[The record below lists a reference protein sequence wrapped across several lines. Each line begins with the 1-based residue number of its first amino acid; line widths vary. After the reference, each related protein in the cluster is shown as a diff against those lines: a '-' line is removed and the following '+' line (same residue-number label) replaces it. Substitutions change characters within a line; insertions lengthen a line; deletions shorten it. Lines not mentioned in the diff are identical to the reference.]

1 MPTTATWFP
10 ERQACA
16 RTPRPIRHSV
26 AIVQGGVA
34 TALVS
39 VALKPFW
46 FSCPRPYDAGARRV
60 TTRSA
65 GRLRAWDR
73 RSKAFGRH
81 GGGIGLTAMAV
92 LHCFHFDF
100 LNYTTG
106 RLDPSYEGIA
116 RMTGLARSTV
126 AAAIARL
133 KRLGIIN
140 WVRRCAKTYEGGVFT
155 LRQET
160 NAYAVLPPSHW
171 SGYVE
176 PDATPPPWPETW
188 GAVPPLPGL
197 LAQTMTAA
205 GGGAPL
211 ARQAR
216 ILDADPGDTL
226 AASLARLARS
236 LSASHA

>member
-1 MPTTATWFP
+1 MPVHSYQT
-10 ERQACA
+10 RQLAYA
-16 RTPRPIRHSV
+16 LPKLPIPGYEPPR
-26 AIVQGGVA
+26 
-34 TALVS
+34 
-39 VALKPFW
+39 
-46 FSCPRPYDAGARRV
+46 
-60 TTRSA
+60 TRSRYVVWSGSTTEDVRFVPVSKKHA
-65 GRLRAWDR
+65 RVWYQKARAWDR

-140 WVRRCAKTYEGGVFT
+140 WVRRCAKTYEGGIFT

-171 SGYVE
+171 RGYVE
-176 PDATPPPWPETW
+176 PDAAPAPWPETW
-188 GAVPPLPGL
+188 GAAPPMPGL
-197 LAQTMTAA
+197 LAQTMTAV
-205 GGGAPL
+205 GDGAPL
-211 ARQAR
+211 ARQAG
-216 ILDADPGDTL
+216 ILDADPGDEL
-226 AASLARLARS
+226 ATALARLARS
-236 LSASHA
+236 LGASNA